1 MGANK
6 NDFTNERLRSGE
18 DIPHELEELFKA
30 TDEQVERIDSLLWSC
45 SLDDVRKKEIEDNL
59 FTYSGEEAEEVIKML
74 LNNQSDPFKDGGN
87 YTQTD
92 ILNRLR
98 KFK

>member
-1 MGANK
+1 MGQSK
-6 NDFTNERLRSGE
+6 RYFQDERLRDS
-18 DIPHELEELFKA
+18 EEVPFEVDNLFKA

-45 SLDDVRKKEIEDNL
+45 SLDDIKKKEIEDRL
-59 FTYSGEEAEEVIKML
+59 FSYSGEEAEEVIKML

-92 ILNRLR
+92 ILNRLN
-98 KFK
+98 KMK

>member
-1 MGANK
+1 MGQSK
-6 NDFTNERLRSGE
+6 RYFQDERLRDS
-18 DIPHELEELFKA
+18 EEVPFEVDNLFKA

-45 SLDDVRKKEIEDNL
+45 SLDDVKKREIEDRL
-59 FTYSGEEAEEVIKML
+59 FSYSGEEAEEVIKML

-92 ILNRLR
+92 ILNRLN
-98 KFK
+98 KME